1 MTSKAKPISPAVQP
15 VDKTGAN
22 TAASPSDPPAA
33 GKGIPARTPQ
43 PQGPQAGK
51 HPSLSDHADEA
62 SLQMPHER
70 DQTSDMTSGGKPA
83 PLIKQAGEDV
93 EQGRKDTSKAVE
105 MDKAYKKL

>member
-1 MTSKAKPISPAVQP
+1 MTSNAKPTSPAARP
-15 VDKTGAN
+15 VNKTGPN

-43 PQGPQAGK
+43 PQSPQTDK

-70 DQTSDMTSGGKPA
+70 DQNTDMTSDAQPE
-83 PLIKQAGEDV
+83 PRIQQAGQDL

>member
-1 MTSKAKPISPAVQP
+1 MTSNAKPPPPAAQP
-15 VDKTGAN
+15 VDKTN
-22 TAASPSDPPAA
+22 LDTAASPSDPSAA
-33 GKGIPARTPQ
+33 GKGIPARTPE

-51 HPSLSDHADEA
+51 HPSPSDHADEA

-70 DQTSDMTSGGKPA
+70 DQNTDMTGDAKPE
-83 PLIKQAGEDV
+83 PRIEQAGQDI